1 VYLTS
6 EQAVAAARQFGCA
19 RFVYNHLLAF
29 SQSRYVNN
37 IKTSAAQRSLE
48 LTGLKTELRWLQEVN
63 AQSLQQTGRALDTAY
78 KNWLDSL
85 TGKRPDQVKPPKF
98 EKKSKRQSA
107 RFTKGS
113 FRFKNDTLS
122 LSKMGDL
129 HIPWYRRVRG
139 EPSSVVLSR
148 TPSGRYYVSL
158 QVEQQPLGVVGG
170 AQNQVLS
177 VDLNT
182 QAFHFFNGRRWS
194 QVELPRP
201 LLAALSRLG
210 TAQKH
215 LSPCQKGSKNRE
227 KARIKVAQICQRVSD
242 MRTDFL
248 QKLSTQLVHENQ
260 VILVETLRTKN
271 LLKNRR
277 LARAIWDAGLGGFL
291 RMLEYKCQ
299 WYGRTLVKV
308 DPFFP
313 SSKLCCIGHQKNAG
327 LQLQD
332 RWRCPHCKTEHQR
345 DENAIVNIFVEGL
358 RILAE
363 GRSVAACG
371 GTVRPKREPRRAPVK
386 QETSLETSSH
396 AA

>member
-1 VYLTS
+1 MSRTVKQGIKGRVYLTA
-6 EQAVAAARQFGCA
+6 EQATAAARQFGCA

-29 SQSRYVNN
+29 SQSRYVNK
-37 IKTSAAQRSLE
+37 IKTSGAERS
-48 LTGLKTELRWLQEVN
+48 
-63 AQSLQQTGRALDTAY
+63 LDTAY
-78 KNWLDSL
+78 KNWFDSL
-85 TGKRPDQVKPPKF
+85 TGKRPDQVRPPQFK
-98 EKKSKRQSA
+98 KKSARQSA

-113 FRFKNDTLS
+113 FRFENDTLR
-122 LSKMGDL
+122 LSKIGDL
-129 HIPWYRRVRG
+129 HLPWYRRVRG

-170 AQNQVLS
+170 AANHVLS
-177 VDLNT
+177 VDINT
-182 QAFHFFNGRRWS
+182 KAFHFFNGRTWS

-201 LLAALSRLG
+201 LLGALSRLG
-210 TAQKH
+210 RAQKH
-215 LSPCQKGSKNRE
+215 LSRCEKGSKNRE
-227 KARIKVAQICQRVSD
+227 KARIKVAKIYQRVSD
-242 MRTDFL
+242 IRTDFL

-271 LLKNRR
+271 LLKNHR
-277 LARAIWDAGLGGFL
+277 LARAIADAGFGGFL

-299 WYGRTLVKV
+299 WYGRTLVKL

-313 SSKLCCIGHQKNAG
+313 SSKLCCICHQKNTE
-327 LQLQD
+327 LKLQD
-332 RWRCPHCKTEHQR
+332 RWRCPHCQTDHQR

-358 RILAE
+358 RILTE

-386 QETSLETSSH
+386 QEPSLETSSH

>member
-1 VYLTS
+1 MYLTS
-6 EQAVAAARQFGCA
+6 EQAAAAARQFGCA

-29 SQSRYVNN
+29 SQSRYVNK
-37 IKTSAAQRSLE
+37 IKTSATQRSLE
-48 LTGLKTELRWLQEVN
+48 LTRLKTEIPWLQEVN
-63 AQSLQQTGRALDTAY
+63 AQSLQPTGRALDTAY
-78 KNWLDSL
+78 KNWLDSI
-85 TGKRPDQVKPPKF
+85 TGKRPDQVKAPKF
-98 EKKSKRQSA
+98 KKKSKRQSA

-113 FRFKNDTLS
+113 FRFENDTLS
-122 LSKMGDL
+122 LSKIGDL
-129 HIPWYRRVRG
+129 HIPWYRRVKG

-177 VDLNT
+177 VDINT

-201 LLAALSRLG
+201 LLAALSRLR

-215 LSPCQKGSKNRE
+215 VSRCEKGSKNRE
-227 KARIKVAQICQRVSD
+227 KARIKVAQIYQRVSD
-242 MRTDFL
+242 IRTDFL
-248 QKLSTQLVHENQ
+248 QKWSTQLVHENQ
-260 VILVETLRTKN
+260 VIFVETLRTKN
-271 LLKNRR
+271 MLKNRR
-277 LARAIWDAGLGGFL
+277 LARAISDAGFGDFL
-291 RMLEYKCQ
+291 RMLEYKCK

-308 DPFFP
+308 DTFFP
-313 SSKLCCIGHQKNAG
+313 SSKLCCICHQKNAE

-371 GTVRPKREPRRAPVK
+371 GPVRPKREPRRAPVK